1 MNYYDKSGIQKWFEQ
16 NLGEIE
22 SPYDYDIK
30 SPLSNAPK
38 PFNFRSRIHS
48 ISILLLLSFITSIIM
63 AFADSI
69 LDHWFFSWFSNAC
82 LNLSIGLIASIILMF
97 FTEDKSRNITFYT
110 DILPILKSRYTK
122 MHNAYFQ
129 FTFKI
134 DQYYQQKAWDKY
146 YDAWHV
152 HCNTCFVIA
161 GFFQYLLQVL
171 PFTPRAITFDK
182 EKLSGLINSWSDINQ
197 QLQNDYFHNHQ
208 ITENDYKNCKILSDQ
223 GFALLNTLKCVIDD
237 LEQDLFATKY
247 NKKWLT
253 ESEQKDIE
261 RRGKQ

>member
-1 MNYYDKSGIQKWFEQ
+1 MTEVEYEKWFEE

-38 PFNFRSRIHS
+38 PFNFHSRIRS
-48 ISILLLLSFITSIIM
+48 ISILLLISFLASIIM

-69 LDHWFFSWFSNAC
+69 FNHWFFSWFSNAC

-134 DQYYQQKAWDKY
+134 DQYYQQKEWDKY

-152 HCNTCFVIA
+152 HCNTCFVIL

-171 PFTPRAITFDK
+171 PFTPKAITFDK
-182 EKLSGLINSWSDINQ
+182 IYLSELSSSWLNTDH
-197 QLQNDYFHNHQ
+197 QLQSNYINNAQ
-208 ITENDYKNCKILSDQ
+208 ITESDYKNCKKVSDQ

-237 LEQDLFATKY
+237 LEQDLYATKY

-253 ESEQKDIE
+253 EDEQEEME